1 MSLWVIEG
9 GEHVMDEEGWV
20 VGREDM
26 MKEKEV
32 RKSIGRSILFAR
44 MTLEHN
50 FTNLMIVYG
59 PWI

>member
-1 MSLWVIEG
+1 MIQG

-32 RKSIGRSILFAR
+32 RWSIHWK
-44 MTLEHN
+44 T
-50 FTNLMIVYG
+50 
-59 PWI
+59 